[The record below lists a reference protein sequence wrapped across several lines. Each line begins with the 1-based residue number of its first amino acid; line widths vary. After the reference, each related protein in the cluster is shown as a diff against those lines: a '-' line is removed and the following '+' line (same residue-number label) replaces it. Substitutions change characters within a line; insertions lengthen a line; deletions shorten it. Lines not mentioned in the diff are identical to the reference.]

1 MFLRL
6 AAIAAVVACAVA
18 AGPSRAGERLSLDDA
33 FVRVLNTH
41 PDLRLAD
48 SRVAILAAERERAAL
63 RPPLTAGAELEN
75 AFGSGTAAG
84 LEAADLTLSLG
95 SVLERGGKPA
105 ARLALAERRLDA
117 LAVER
122 EARRLDLLAETAR
135 RYLAVAAA
143 EQRRAIAGFDIAQRR
158 QAVDAA
164 RRRLQAGA
172 SPRSVLLSAQAALAR
187 AELEQARAAQQSG
200 AARQHLAALWG
211 VRDPQ
216 FTIDAN
222 GLQRLPRLAD
232 LDTIADWLQ
241 DAPELR
247 RFADERRIREARL
260 QLARSEAVTD
270 IDWQIGARR
279 LGDGDDVGLVAGIS
293 IPLGSRSRAA
303 PAIRGAQAELAAL
316 EIEREAGDLSLY
328 ATLVDAHGRYR
339 SARLEA
345 ARLDDEIV
353 PALERA
359 AAATATAYRAGAA
372 SYLEWNQAQVETIA
386 ARRQRLDAAVD
397 ALRALI
403 EIQRLTGRTFLD
415 DTPSEAL
422 PANPDASVAAG
433 LTQGDAR

>member
-6 AAIAAVVACAVA
+6 AAIAAVVACAMA
-18 AGPSRAGERLSLDDA
+18 TGPSRAGERLSLDDA

-48 SRVAILAAERERAAL
+48 ARFGILAAERERAAL

-75 AFGSGTAAG
+75 AFGSGTASG
-84 LEAADLTLSLG
+84 LRAADVNLSLG

-135 RYLAVAAA
+135 RYLAAAAA
-143 EQRRAIAGFDIAQRR
+143 ERRRTIAGLDIAQRR

-172 SPRSVLLSAQAALAR
+172 SPRSVVLSAQAALAR
-187 AELEQARAAQQSG
+187 AELARARAAQQAG

-211 VRDPQ
+211 MRDPD
-216 FTIDAN
+216 FTVDADA
-222 GLQRLPRLAD
+222 LQRLPGVAG
-232 LDTIADWLQ
+232 LDTIARWLE

-260 QLARSEAVTD
+260 RLARTEAVAD

-279 LGDGDDVGLVAGIS
+279 LGDGNDIGLVAGIS
-293 IPLGSRSRAA
+293 VPLGSRPRAA
-303 PAIRGAQAELAAL
+303 PAIRAAEAELVAL

-339 SARLEA
+339 AARLEA
-345 ARLDDEIV
+345 SRLDDEIV

-372 SYLEWNQAQVETIA
+372 SYLEWSQAQGETVA
-386 ARRQRLDAAVD
+386 ARRQRLDAALA
-397 ALRALI
+397 ALGALI
-403 EIQRLTGRTFLD
+403 EIQRLTGRSFLD
-415 DTPSEAL
+415 TPDTDTP
-422 PANPDASVAAG
+422 PASRDTAVAPG
-433 LTQGDAR
+433 HPGDAR